1 MADKLKGTTTVGI
14 ACSDGIVL
22 AADRRASISN
32 MVMSKNV
39 TKIFKIDEHSALAG
53 AGNVGD
59 ILGLVRVLRSESSLY
74 KARVGKKMS
83 VKALA
88 TLTSNILHRNRLMP
102 YLGWFLIGGFD
113 GEGRLYSIDMAGGLT
128 DDKFAAAGSG
138 MEFAYAVLESEYKKD
153 IKVKEAIKLAVKAI
167 NIAMRRDIFTG
178 DGIMVVKITK
188 DGYKELGKD
197 EIEAILK
204 EL

>member
-1 MADKLKGTTTVGI
+1 LTDKLKGTTTVGI
-14 ACSDGIVL
+14 ACGDGVVL
-22 AADRRASISN
+22 AADRRASVSN

-59 ILGLVRVLRSESSLY
+59 ILSLVRLLRSESSLY
-74 KARVGKKMS
+74 KARIGREMS
-83 VKALA
+83 IRALA
-88 TLTSNILHRNRLMP
+88 TLTSNILHRSRFMP
-102 YLGWFLIGGFD
+102 YFGWFLVGGFD
-113 GEGRLYSIDMAGGLT
+113 RKGELYSIDMAGGLT

-138 MEFAYAVLESEYKKD
+138 MEFAYAVLEGEYRDD
-153 IKVKEAIKLAVKAI
+153 IKIKEAVRLAVKAV

-197 EIEAILK
+197 EIETILK

>member
-1 MADKLKGTTTVGI
+1 MTDKLKGTTTVGI
-14 ACSDGIVL
+14 ACGDGVVL
-22 AADRRASISN
+22 AADRRASVSN

-59 ILGLVRVLRSESSLY
+59 ILSLVRLLRSESSLY
-74 KARVGKKMS
+74 KARIGREMS
-83 VKALA
+83 IRALA
-88 TLTSNILHRNRLMP
+88 TLTSNILHRSRFMP
-102 YLGWFLIGGFD
+102 YFGWFLVGGFD
-113 GEGRLYSIDMAGGLT
+113 RKGELYSIDMAGGLT

-138 MEFAYAVLESEYKKD
+138 MEFAYAVLEGEYRDD
-153 IKVKEAIKLAVKAI
+153 IKIKEAVRLAVKAV

-197 EIEAILK
+197 EIETILK